1 MSGLDY
7 MLETPRP
14 NLGNT
19 SPDPN
24 LPDHDISGTL
34 TTSNQC
40 DFEDSC
46 YDPER
51 PYYNSSDIQTT
62 LDRTTPY
69 TNYNQKHMPDG
80 QGYNTIGEKF
90 PILSSAEENYMEK
103 EMEKELNRIN
113 DPSSSTSGSSHSDR
127 VLNEILMESGIIN
140 LRDTSYSNVA
150 ENSECKPDGL
160 EEGRLTS
167 SETRDE
173 IKISNRSKRRI
184 RNRRR
189 RGDNETD
196 FTENK
201 KEIVKNNNES
211 KTLSKSARKRIRNRK
226 KRIANKT
233 EVIENRGEILK
244 YFEDSNEIKILSNS
258 AKTRVCDK
266 EKWTTRVRES
276 DIETNTKID
285 VKETKNVYMKQH
297 LLNKVHKLLC
307 PQVQLDEIDLLQAMI
322 EHLENCN
329 K

>member
-1 MSGLDY
+1 MSSFDY

-14 NLGNT
+14 NLGNA
-19 SPDPN
+19 SPDSN
-24 LPDHDISGTL
+24 LTDHEISGTL
-34 TTSNQC
+34 TTSYQC

-69 TNYNQKHMPDG
+69 TNYNQIHMPDD
-80 QGYNTIGEKF
+80 QGYSTIAEKF
-90 PILSSAEENYMEK
+90 PILSSAEENYMKK

-127 VLNEILMESGIIN
+127 VLNEILMESGIIK

-150 ENSECKPDGL
+150 ENNECKPDGL
-160 EEGRLTS
+160 EVRLTS
-167 SETRDE
+167 SEARED
-173 IKISNRSKRRI
+173 IKISDRPRRRI
-184 RNRRR
+184 RNKRR

-211 KTLSKSARKRIRNRK
+211 KPLSKSARKRYRARK
-226 KRIANKT
+226 KKLANKT
-233 EVIENRGEILK
+233 KVIENRVEILK
-244 YFEDSNEIKILSNS
+244 YFEDSNEIQILSNS

-266 EKWTTRVRES
+266 EKWTTRVRGS
-276 DIETNTKID
+276 DIETNIKID
-285 VKETKNVYMKQH
+285 VKETKNMYMKQY

-307 PQVQLDEIDLLQAMI
+307 PQMQLDEIDLLQAMI